1 MSDNA
6 AERIAREFIERY
18 EAAWTQGAEATAQLY
33 TADGVL
39 VGYATAIGRDEISK
53 LLAGIIGQGW
63 TRIKIRTVNVRKVG
77 DVILMANE
85 FTAIGSSANAGKT
98 LDATSSHVLVHADGE
113 WRSTLHTAR

>member
-1 MSDNA
+1 MTDNA

-18 EAAWTQGAEATAQLY
+18 EAAWTQGAEAAAQLY

-63 TRIKIRTVNVRKVG
+63 TRIKIG
-77 DVILMANE
+77 L
-85 FTAIGSSANAGKT
+85 
-98 LDATSSHVLVHADGE
+98 
-113 WRSTLHTAR
+113 